1 MMGERSAAVARP
13 ARPPRDWLTG
23 ALLLASIPLFAGG
36 LAMPAF
42 SITSL
47 AWFTN
52 TFSLLDGVF
61 AFYKAGKYGLFALV
75 FVFSLVLPAA
85 KILVG
90 LWAWIAGARDRTAV
104 SQILRVLGAISKW
117 SMLDVFIVALMVLA
131 LEGSLLTFSDIHA
144 GIVLFAASVVLSTLA
159 MMRLLRTNGR

>member
-1 MMGERSAAVARP
+1 V
-13 ARPPRDWLTG
+13 TG
-23 ALLLASIPLFAGG
+23 ALLAAALILLVAG
-36 LAMPAF
+36 LTMPAF

-47 AWFTN
+47 AWFTS

-61 AFYKAGKYGLFALV
+61 AFYRAQNYVLFAVV
-75 FVFSLVLPAA
+75 FLFSLVLPAA

-90 LWAWIAGARDRTAV
+90 LWAWTAGLRGHAA
-104 SQILRVLGAISKW
+104 LGRVLRWLAAISKW

-159 MMRLLRTNGR
+159 MMRLLRTAGR

>member
-1 MMGERSAAVARP
+1 VR
-13 ARPPRDWLTG
+13 RDWPTG
-23 ALLLASIPLFAGG
+23 TLLLAALALFAAG
-36 LAMPAF
+36 LTMPAF

-47 AWFTN
+47 AWFTS

-61 AFYKAGKYGLFALV
+61 AFYRAQNYVLFAVV
-75 FVFSLVLPAA
+75 FVFSLVLPAS

-90 LWAWIAGARDRTAV
+90 LWAWAAG
-104 SQILRVLGAISKW
+104 LRGHPALGGVLGWLAAVSKW

-159 MMRLLRTNGR
+159 MMRLQRTGAR